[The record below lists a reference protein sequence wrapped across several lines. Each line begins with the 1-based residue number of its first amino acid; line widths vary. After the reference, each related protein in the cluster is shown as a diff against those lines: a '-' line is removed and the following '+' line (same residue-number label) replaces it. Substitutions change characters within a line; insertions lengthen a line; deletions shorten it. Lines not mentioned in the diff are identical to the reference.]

1 MQLGKWAFLTVSL
14 VVSVLR
20 DVERWCSPCV
30 LWSFRELTLLICLLH
45 QHLSSICSRPDP
57 MLRSGIVSKRGSSL
71 GSFAV
76 WYGGIWHA
84 CPISLLS
91 SLMFPCQDHEEAV
104 LVLLEGAAWEEA
116 LRLVRGL
123 QNSLPE
129 VLSRT
134 RACTGDTVSA
144 GVPGLLKLPR
154 FGRSSSGSGLRISSA
169 F

>member
-30 LWSFRELTLLICLLH
+30 LWSFQELTLICLLH
-45 QHLSSICSRPDP
+45 QHLSRIRSRPDP
-57 MLRSGIVSKRGSSL
+57 MLRTGIVSKRGSSL
-71 GSFAV
+71 GTFAV

-84 CPISLLS
+84 CPINLLS

-116 LRLVRGL
+116 LRLVRGR
-123 QNSLPE
+123 QNSSLPE
-129 VLSRT
+129 CSADRGPARGAQCQPESLVFWGFRGLVEVVQVLVE
-134 RACTGDTVSA
+134 G
-144 GVPGLLKLPR
+144 
-154 FGRSSSGSGLRISSA
+154 
-169 F
+169 

>member
-1 MQLGKWAFLTVSL
+1 MQLGKWAFLTVSV

-20 DVERWCSPCV
+20 DGERWCSPCV
-30 LWSFRELTLLICLLH
+30 LWSFPEWTPLICLLH
-45 QHLSSICSRPDP
+45 QHLSSIHSRPDP
-57 MLRSGIVSKRGSSL
+57 MLRTGIVSHRGSSL

-76 WYGGIWHA
+76 WYSGIWQA
-84 CPISLLS
+84 FS

-116 LRLVRGL
+116 LRLVRGHR
-123 QNSLPE
+123 NSSLPE

-134 RACTGDTVSA
+134 RACSGETVSA
-144 GVPGLLKLPR
+144 GVPGLLRLLKS
-154 FGRSSSGSGLRISSA
+154 GRSSSGSGLRISSA